1 MSATILVIRETS
13 LITKT
18 INNMLYKRNPPL
30 KTLIGT
36 RKKDVGKRHIHLNV
50 DDLKSFES
58 LKKNPYMQ
66 SSSAQSK

>member
-36 RKKDVGKRHIHLNV
+36 RKKDVDERHIHLNV
-50 DDLKSFES
+50 DDLKWYE
-58 LKKNPYMQ
+58 
-66 SSSAQSK
+66 